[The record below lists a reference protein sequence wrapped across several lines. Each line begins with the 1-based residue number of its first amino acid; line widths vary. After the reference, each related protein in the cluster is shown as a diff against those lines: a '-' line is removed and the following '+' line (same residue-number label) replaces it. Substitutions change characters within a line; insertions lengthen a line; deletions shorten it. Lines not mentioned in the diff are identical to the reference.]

1 MAGVELRPIREAD
14 RDDLI
19 RVLTDDRVKQTYML
33 PDFPAW
39 EDAYKLFARLRDLS
53 ADSARFVRGVYL
65 DDRLIGFL
73 NDVQIADR
81 SMELGWALHPEY
93 HSRGYGTQAVKLAI
107 RELFA
112 EGFDCVTAGAFL
124 ENPASIRVMEKCGM
138 EKITFTEE
146 IEYRGKTHT
155 CVYYRIEKA

>member
-39 EDAYKLFARLRDLS
+39 EDAFKLFARLRDLS
-53 ADSARFVRGVYL
+53 NDLDRFVRGVFL
-65 DDRLIGFL
+65 DDYLIGFL
-73 NDVQIADR
+73 NDVQISDE
-81 SMELGWALHPEY
+81 SIELGWALHPDY
-93 HSRGYGTQAVKLAI
+93 HNRGYATQAVKLAI
-107 RELFA
+107 GELFA
-112 EGFDCVTAGAFL
+112 KGFPSVTAGAFQ

-138 EKITFTEE
+138 ERIAFTEE
-146 IEYRGKTHT
+146 IEYRGKTHL